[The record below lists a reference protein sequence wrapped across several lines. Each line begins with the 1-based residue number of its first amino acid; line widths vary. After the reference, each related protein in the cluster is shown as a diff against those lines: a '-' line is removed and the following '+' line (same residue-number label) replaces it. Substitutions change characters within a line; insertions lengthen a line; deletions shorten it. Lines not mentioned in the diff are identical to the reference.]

1 MITEFQARA
10 QMAAVLSSEA
20 TPHQKV
26 KALLRI
32 AIQIRNHA
40 ATLEGTRQLATI
52 GNNPN
57 THSHMER
64 LLQSLRMLH
73 DEVRLAAWAILI
85 HEPVREAAS
94 V

>member
-10 QMAAVLSSEA
+10 RMATILRSEG
-20 TPHQKV
+20 TPNQKV

-40 ATLEGTRQLATI
+40 VTLERTRQLAAI

-57 THSHMER
+57 THSHIER

-85 HEPVREAAS
+85 QEPVRETVS
-94 V
+94 I